1 MKHLKYLSLMLLCAV
16 VGLSFTSCSDDN
28 NGERKLSQTELSL
41 IAGQSAKLIYDGNC
55 TWSSDEPLIAEVDN
69 SGNVIANRVGE
80 TTIWANDESC
90 KVKVTPQYNTYM
102 EPYMEWGASES
113 EVTNFM
119 NGYQNL
125 GKNGNALGFADL
137 DNEIVY
143 MYTFENNSLSSSAIG
158 ASFISKGEE
167 ITHFL
172 LERYVPID
180 VDESSYLAIMISIDK
195 KIGVAVSFNASSGLM
210 MVLYMPINDNSTNTK
225 SIMSEL
231 SKRLTRSEV
240 IEPKLGDV
248 DAMNNLLKKFKK

>member
-16 VGLSFTSCSDDN
+16 VGLSFTACSDDE
-28 NGERKLSQTELSL
+28 NGERKLNQTELSL

-80 TTIWANDESC
+80 TAIWANDESC

-119 NGYQNL
+119 NGYENL
-125 GKNGNALGFADL
+125 GKNGNTLGFADL

-167 ITHFL
+167 ITNFL

-231 SKRLTRSEV
+231 SKQLTRSEL

-248 DAMNNLLKKFKK
+248 DVMNNLLKKFKK

>member
-1 MKHLKYLSLMLLCAV
+1 
-16 VGLSFTSCSDDN
+16 
-28 NGERKLSQTELSL
+28 
-41 IAGQSAKLIYDGNC
+41 
-55 TWSSDEPLIAEVDN
+55 
-69 SGNVIANRVGE
+69 
-80 TTIWANDESC
+80 
-90 KVKVTPQYNTYM
+90 
-102 EPYMEWGASES
+102 MEWGASES

-119 NGYQNL
+119 NGYENL
-125 GKNGNALGFADL
+125 GKNGNTLGFADL

-167 ITHFL
+167 ITNFL

-231 SKRLTRSEV
+231 SKQLTRSEL

-248 DAMNNLLKKFKK
+248 DVMNNLLKKFKK